1 MNIYDQNKTNTTSA
15 VDAIDWYRENVDE
28 LMQLTPRNVINP
40 ERDKLIGYSVATRNA
55 LMWLGKM
62 FFLFYN
68 PKNKLTLPYYDKF
81 PIVMPIHTYND
92 GFLGLNFH
100 YLSPSQRSIL
110 LERLLT
116 LRNNQ
121 EMDETTRIRIKY
133 GILKKT
139 AKYKHHKPT
148 IKRYLTQHIKGRL
161 LPVEPENWMTS
172 ILLPVAQFVK
182 AKDQT
187 VWNDSKRKIKI

>member
-15 VDAIDWYRENVDE
+15 VNAIDWYRENVDE

-40 ERDKLIGYSVATRNA
+40 EKDKLIGYSVATRNA
-55 LMWLGKM
+55 LMWIGKM

-81 PIVMPIHTYND
+81 PLVMPIHTYSN

-110 LERLLT
+110 LENLLT

-121 EMDETTRIRIKY
+121 EMDETTRIRLKY

-172 ILLPVAQFVK
+172 ILLPVAQFEN
-182 AKDQT
+182 ATDQT
-187 VWNDSKRKIKI
+187 VWNESKRKIK

>member
-15 VDAIDWYRENVDE
+15 VNAIDWYRENVDE

-40 ERDKLIGYSVATRNA
+40 EKDKLIGYSVATRNA
-55 LMWLGKM
+55 LMWIGKM

-81 PIVMPIHTYND
+81 PLVMPIHTYSN

-100 YLSPSQRSIL
+100 YLSPPQRSIL
-110 LERLLT
+110 LENLLT

-121 EMDETTRIRIKY
+121 EMDETTRIRLKY

-172 ILLPVAQFVK
+172 ILLPVAQFEN
-182 AKDQT
+182 ATDQT
-187 VWNDSKRKIKI
+187 VWNESKRKIK

>member
-139 AKYKHHKPT
+139 AKYKHYRPT
-148 IKRYLTQHIKGRL
+148 IKRYLRQHIKGRL

>member
-15 VDAIDWYRENVDE
+15 VNAIDWYRENVDE

-55 LMWLGKM
+55 LMWIGKM

-81 PIVMPIHTYND
+81 PLVMPIHTYGD

-110 LERLLT
+110 LESLLT

-172 ILLPVAQFVK
+172 ILLPVAQFEN
-182 AKDQT
+182 ATDQT
-187 VWNDSKRKIKI
+187 VWNESKRKIK

>member
-1 MNIYDQNKTNTTSA
+1 MNIYDIHRADTQSSEEAFTWYKQNIRHLMDLRPYDI
-15 VDAIDWYRENVDE
+15 VD
-28 LMQLTPRNVINP
+28 T
-40 ERDKLIGYSVATRNA
+40 ERQNLIGYRVASRNHF
-55 LMWLGKM
+55 LWIGRL
-62 FFLFYN
+62 FFLFYD
-68 PKNKLTLPYYDKF
+68 PKGKDTLPYYDKF
-81 PIVMPIHTYND
+81 PLVMPITTYKN

-100 YLSPSQRSIL
+100 YLSPHHRTIL
-110 LERLLT
+110 LERLLS

-121 EMDETTRIRIKY
+121 EMNETTRIRLKY
-133 GILKKT
+133 SILKNT

-148 IKRYLTQHIKGRL
+148 IKRYLASNIKGRL

-187 VWNDSKRKIKI
+187 VWGESKRKIK

>member
-1 MNIYDQNKTNTTSA
+1 MNIYDIHRADTQSSEEAFTWYKQNIRHLMDLRPYDI
-15 VDAIDWYRENVDE
+15 VD
-28 LMQLTPRNVINP
+28 T
-40 ERDKLIGYSVATRNA
+40 ERQNLIGYKVASRNQF
-55 LMWLGKM
+55 LWIGRL
-62 FFLFYN
+62 FFLFYD
-68 PKNKLTLPYYDKF
+68 PKGKDTLPYYDKF
-81 PIVMPIHTYND
+81 PLVMPITTYKN

-100 YLSPSQRSIL
+100 YLSPHHRTIL
-110 LERLLT
+110 LERLLS

-121 EMDETTRIRIKY
+121 EMNETTRIRLKY
-133 GILKKT
+133 SILKNT

-148 IKRYLTQHIKGRL
+148 IKRYLASNIKGRL

-187 VWNDSKRKIKI
+187 VWGESKRKIK

>member
-1 MNIYDQNKTNTTSA
+1 MNIYDIHRTDTTSA
-15 VDAIDWYRENVDE
+15 SEAFAWYRQNIRF
-28 LMQLTPRNVINP
+28 LMDLRPFDIIEP
-40 ERDKLIGYSVATRNA
+40 ERAELIGYKVASRNQ
-55 LMWLGKM
+55 LLWIGRL

-68 PKNKLTLPYYDKF
+68 PKGKDTLPYYDKF
-81 PIVMPIHTYND
+81 PLVMPIATYPD
-92 GFLGLNFH
+92 GFLALNFH
-100 YLSPSQRSIL
+100 YLSPHHRTIL

-121 EMDETTRIRIKY
+121 AMDENTRIRLKY
-133 GILKKT
+133 SILKKT
-139 AKYKHHKPT
+139 AKYKHHRPT
-148 IKRYLTQHIKGRL
+148 IKRYLIQNIKGRL

-187 VWNDSKRKIKI
+187 VWNDSKRKIK

>member
-1 MNIYDQNKTNTTSA
+1 MNIYSSYRTDTLSA
-15 VDAIDWYRENVDE
+15 QEAFVWYRQNIRF
-28 LMQLTPRNVINP
+28 LMDLRPLDVIEP
-40 ERDKLIGYSVATRNA
+40 ERANLVGYKVATRNQ
-55 LMWLGKM
+55 LLWIGRL
-62 FFLFYN
+62 FFLFYK
-68 PKNKLTLPYYDKF
+68 PKGKDTLPYYDKF
-81 PIVMPIHTYND
+81 PLVMPITTYKN

-100 YLSPSQRSIL
+100 YLAPRHRTIL
-110 LERLLT
+110 LERLLS

-121 EMDETTRIRIKY
+121 TMDENTRIRLKY
-133 GILKKT
+133 NILKNT

-187 VWNDSKRKIKI
+187 VWNESKRKIK

>member
-187 VWNDSKRKIKI
+187 VWNESKRKIK

>member
-1 MNIYDQNKTNTTSA
+1 MNIYNQNRTNATSA
-15 VDAIDWYRENVDE
+15 VNAIDWYRENVDD

-40 ERDKLIGYSVATRNA
+40 EKDKLIGYSVATRNA
-55 LMWLGKM
+55 LMWIGKM

-81 PIVMPIHTYND
+81 PLVMPIHTYSN

-100 YLSPSQRSIL
+100 YLSPPQRSIL
-110 LERLLT
+110 LENLLT

-121 EMDETTRIRIKY
+121 EMDETTRIRLKY

-172 ILLPVAQFVK
+172 ILLPVAQFEN
-182 AKDQT
+182 ATDQT
-187 VWNDSKRKIKI
+187 VWNESKRKIK

>member
-1 MNIYDQNKTNTTSA
+1 MT
-15 VDAIDWYRENVDE
+15 
-28 LMQLTPRNVINP
+28 
-40 ERDKLIGYSVATRNA
+40 
-55 LMWLGKM
+55 
-62 FFLFYN
+62 
-68 PKNKLTLPYYDKF
+68 
-81 PIVMPIHTYND
+81 IHTYSN

-100 YLSPSQRSIL
+100 YLSPPQRSIL
-110 LERLLT
+110 LENLLT

-121 EMDETTRIRIKY
+121 EMDETTRIRLKY

-172 ILLPVAQFVK
+172 ILLPVAQFEN
-182 AKDQT
+182 ATDQT
-187 VWNDSKRKIKI
+187 VWNESKRKIK

>member
-15 VDAIDWYRENVDE
+15 VNAIDWYRENVDE

-55 LMWLGKM
+55 LMWIGKM

-81 PIVMPIHTYND
+81 PLVMPIHTYSN

-100 YLSPSQRSIL
+100 YLSPPQRSIL
-110 LERLLT
+110 LENLLT

-121 EMDETTRIRIKY
+121 EMDETTRIRLKY

-172 ILLPVAQFVK
+172 ILLPVAQFEN
-182 AKDQT
+182 ATDQT
-187 VWNDSKRKIKI
+187 VWNESKRKIK

>member
-1 MNIYDQNKTNTTSA
+1 MNIYNQNRTNATSA
-15 VDAIDWYRENVDE
+15 VNAIDWYRENVDE

-40 ERDKLIGYSVATRNA
+40 EKDKLIGYSVATRNA
-55 LMWLGKM
+55 LMWIGKM

-81 PIVMPIHTYND
+81 PLVMPIHTYSN

-100 YLSPSQRSIL
+100 YLSPPQRSIL
-110 LERLLT
+110 LENLLT

-121 EMDETTRIRIKY
+121 EMDETTRIRLKY

-172 ILLPVAQFVK
+172 ILLPVAQFEN
-182 AKDQT
+182 ATDQT
-187 VWNDSKRKIKI
+187 VWNESKRKIK

>member
-110 LERLLT
+110 LER
-116 LRNNQ
+116 
-121 EMDETTRIRIKY
+121 
-133 GILKKT
+133 
-139 AKYKHHKPT
+139 
-148 IKRYLTQHIKGRL
+148 
-161 LPVEPENWMTS
+161 
-172 ILLPVAQFVK
+172 
-182 AKDQT
+182 
-187 VWNDSKRKIKI
+187 